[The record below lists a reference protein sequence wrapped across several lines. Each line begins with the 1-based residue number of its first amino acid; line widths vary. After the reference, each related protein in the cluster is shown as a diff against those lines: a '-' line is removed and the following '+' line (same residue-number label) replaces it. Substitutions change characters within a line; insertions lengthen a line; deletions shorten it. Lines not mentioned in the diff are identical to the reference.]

1 MRDARIASLAE
12 GVLLPVRVGD
22 RRLVLVLQQGSL
34 FALADH
40 CPHRGR
46 ALSGGRVE
54 EGHVVCP
61 WHRMQF
67 AIATGKARHGTCSNT
82 EAFEVREEQGGC
94 TIAVPYTTFRVS
106 GSTCGDQPRSASS
119 GYTKGVCAST
129 VFATACFPSSGG
141 TVKASRAA
149 SV

>member
-1 MRDARIASLAE
+1 
-12 GVLLPVRVGD
+12 LPIQVGD
-22 RRLVLVLQQGSL
+22 RRLVLVRQQGSL

-67 AIATGKARHGTCSNT
+67 AIATGRARHGTCSNT
-82 EAFEVREEQGGC
+82 EAFEVREEEGGC

-106 GSTCGDQPRSASS
+106 GSICGDQPKSASS
-119 GYTKGVCAST
+119 G
-129 VFATACFPSSGG
+129 
-141 TVKASRAA
+141 
-149 SV
+149 